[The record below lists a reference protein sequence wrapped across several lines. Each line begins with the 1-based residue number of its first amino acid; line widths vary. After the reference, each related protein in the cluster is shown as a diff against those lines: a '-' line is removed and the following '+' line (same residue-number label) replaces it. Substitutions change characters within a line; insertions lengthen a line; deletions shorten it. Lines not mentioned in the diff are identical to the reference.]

1 MKIILK
7 LIIFQVFWNYGQ
19 VGIETI
25 TPASSAI
32 LDFPTT
38 NNKRGIILPIVE
50 SLPTIGTASASRG
63 TILLDKNDGK
73 IKALIYKETTSGSG
87 VFQDTWDNL
96 TKNNGNVSSAV
107 NNSGSEVG
115 SGVIIGATSSSAVG
129 VLVLESTNKALVL
142 PKIANAHLTVVNPYP
157 GMMCYD
163 TTNKVVSIFNGEKW
177 YFLR

>member
-1 MKIILK
+1 MEIILK

-19 VGIETI
+19 VGIETT
-25 TPASSAI
+25 TPAASAI

-50 SLPTIGTASASRG
+50 NLPTGTSATNG
-63 TILLDKNDGK
+63 TILLHDDDGK
-73 IKALIYKETTSGSG
+73 IKAITNG
-87 VFQDTWDNL
+87 TWKDL
-96 TKNNGNVSSAV
+96 TRYNGNVSSAV
-107 NNSGSEVG
+107 TNSGSEVG